1 MPPWNPNN
9 NNRARRN
16 RGNQPVVKTSFASA
30 FEESLSNC
38 PPDSEYKVY
47 LRWNHTISEY
57 EVPFG
62 YIASRFNEVKVEDL
76 GRFIGECKAL
86 RSYNVAREV
95 YRPSKKIF
103 AMQCSPL
110 VLFGIILI
118 ALSVARAFQLI
129 PFLIVPLF
137 FMVCGMTW
145 WASKKH
151 QKEICQ
157 RLNERTV
164 EMKNV
169 VTHWNQTFFED
180 KGCLLT
186 ARPHAATFE
195 LKNLHPQNLHEVL
208 CNDPQSIGTV
218 NFVL

>member
-9 NNRARRN
+9 NNQARRG
-16 RGNQPVVKTSFASA
+16 RGNQPVVKTSFGSE
-30 FEESLSNC
+30 FEESLWNC

-47 LRWNHTISEY
+47 LRWNHTITEY

-76 GRFIGECKAL
+76 GRFIGDCKAL
-86 RSYNVAREV
+86 KGYNIAKEV
-95 YRPSKKIF
+95 YRPSRKIF

-110 VLFGIILI
+110 VLFGMVLI
-118 ALSVARAFQLI
+118 ALSLAGAFQLI
-129 PFLIVPLF
+129 PFFIVPLF

-151 QKEICQ
+151 EKEMCQ
-157 RLNERTV
+157 RLKERTV
-164 EMKNV
+164 AMKNV

-180 KGCLLT
+180 KGCILT

-195 LKNLHPQNLHEVL
+195 LKNLHPQNLPEVL
-208 CNDPQSIGTV
+208 CNNPQSIGTV
-218 NFVL
+218 NF